1 MRILFLSDNF
11 PPEVNAPAS
20 RTYEHCREWVK
31 AGCQVTVITCA
42 PNFPTGKVFEGYA
55 NRLWAREVVDG
66 IEVIRVWSF
75 ITANEGFLKRTLD
88 YLSFM
93 VTATLAS
100 LFVPRPDVI
109 VATSPQFFCA
119 CAGWLTSILRWR
131 PYVFEL
137 RDIWPE
143 SIRAVGAMKNEL
155 VFHLLEKIELFLYR
169 RAARVVAVTRSFPKL
184 LAARGIDPAKIDVIT
199 NGVDLSQ
206 FSPQPK
212 DAQLTRTLGLEGTFV
227 AGYVGTHGMAHALET
242 VLEAARIIAARP
254 DAPAVRFLLLGH
266 GAAKAGLVEKA
277 RAMNLSTVT
286 FLESVPRSEVARYWS
301 LLDCSIIHLRR
312 TELFTSVIPSKLFEC
327 MAMGLPVLHGV
338 QGESAEIVEHEKVGI
353 VFPSEDAVALA
364 DNVLRLAA
372 NPELRAELSRNGL
385 AAAPHY
391 DRRRLARSMLAILG
405 RLVPLARRPVL
416 DKAD

>member
-184 LAARGIDPAKIDVIT
+184 LAARGMI
-199 NGVDLSQ
+199 
-206 FSPQPK
+206 
-212 DAQLTRTLGLEGTFV
+212 R
-227 AGYVGTHGMAHALET
+227 
-242 VLEAARIIAARP
+242 
-254 DAPAVRFLLLGH
+254 
-266 GAAKAGLVEKA
+266 
-277 RAMNLSTVT
+277 
-286 FLESVPRSEVARYWS
+286 PRSMSSPTAS
-301 LLDCSIIHLRR
+301 TC
-312 TELFTSVIPSKLFEC
+312 PS
-327 MAMGLPVLHGV
+327 
-338 QGESAEIVEHEKVGI
+338 SR
-353 VFPSEDAVALA
+353 PSP
-364 DNVLRLAA
+364 RM
-372 NPELRAELSRNGL
+372 RN
-385 AAAPHY
+385 
-391 DRRRLARSMLAILG
+391 
-405 RLVPLARRPVL
+405 
-416 DKAD
+416 